1 MSSKPTD
8 KDLYEKVKKKVY
20 SQYKVHS
27 AYRSGQLVKQ
37 YKEAF
42 EKKHGDK
49 KKPYTGTKKKDEGIS
64 RWMREKWRSDT
75 GKKVYTSKSSVFRPT
90 KKITRDTPT
99 TFKELSKKE
108 IERAKREKAKKGRV
122 SKF

>member
-8 KDLYEKVKKKVY
+8 KELYEKIKKKVY
-20 SQYKVHS
+20 KDMPTHS

-49 KKPYTGTKKKDEGIS
+49 KKSYTGKSNKLKNWFREEWRTQEGSTTYKKKGDI
-64 RWMREKWRSDT
+64 
-75 GKKVYTSKSSVFRPT
+75 FRPT
-90 KKITRDTPT
+90 KRITKDTPT

-108 IERAKREKAKKGRV
+108 IERAKKEKKKTGRV
-122 SKF
+122 KKFKK